1 MSLKD
6 LSFRE
11 KSALINLVALS
22 ALLIFTLNIIWPF
35 FSGYEEAILEMKPL
49 WGAVIFFIVLQVIG
63 HGVVAARDAKEAN
76 ANADEREKLI
86 VLKSNFYASHVLGF
100 VVIGYLGI
108 SMLFQIPFLSIYFVF
123 IAFIVAEIINCISQL
138 ILFQRGV

>member
-1 MSLKD
+1 M
-6 LSFRE
+6 
-11 KSALINLVALS
+11 
-22 ALLIFTLNIIWPF
+22 
-35 FSGYEEAILEMKPL
+35 
-49 WGAVIFFIVLQVIG
+49 GAVIFFIVLQIIG
-63 HGVVAARDAKEAN
+63 HSVVAARNAKEAN

-123 IAFIVAEIINCISQL
+123 IAFVVAEMINCISQL